1 MRTLHLPLALLSLSA
16 LVASSPTPKAQQQD
30 LLIPDLSTRLAPTPN
45 SGPSTQPRPD
55 FNFNDELLQAVSD
68 RLLSDPSFLS
78 RIQSHLPEPPT
89 PPYTDVASSSPL
101 EAMHTCSDISDFTFQ
116 VGGTEGAKWVFQPQ
130 MTWLVAVLS
139 LAAFV
144 MSVMILG
151 EMIAAGVR
159 V

>member
-1 MRTLHLPLALLSLSA
+1 MRTLHLPLALLSLA
-16 LVASSPTPKAQQQD
+16 AFVAPSPTPEAQQQD

-55 FNFNDELLQAVSD
+55 VNSDDELLQAVSD

-78 RIQSHLPEPPT
+78 RIQSHLPEPAT
-89 PPYTDVASSSPL
+89 PLHTDVSSSSPL
-101 EAMHTCSDISDFTFQ
+101 EAIHTCSDISALTFQ
-116 VGGTEGAKWVFQPQ
+116 IGGTDGAKWVFQPQ
-130 MTWLVAVLS
+130 TTWLVAVLS

-151 EMIAAGVR
+151 EMLAAGVR